1 MTNALTPTPAPRTR
15 RPPAKGLKRIG
26 LIAAGWF
33 LIAIAAPVG
42 ALPGP
47 GGVPVFLGGLV
58 LLLRNSQW
66 AKKTYVKLTLRY
78 PRLLMWSRKMLKQG
92 FRMPT
97 WAEVRSWPGQ
107 TARQV
112 GSFIRRRLKAA

>member
-1 MTNALTPTPAPRTR
+1 MTNALAPPPAPRTR
-15 RPPAKGLKRIG
+15 KLPAKGLKRIA
-26 LIAAGWF
+26 LIVAGWF
-33 LIAIAAPVG
+33 LIIIAAPVG

-47 GGVPVFLGGLV
+47 GGVPVFLAGLV

-78 PRLLMWSRKMLKQG
+78 PTLLMWSRKMLKQG

-97 WAEVRSWPGQ
+97 WAEVKTWPGQ

-112 GSFIRRRLKAA
+112 WAFIRRRLKAA